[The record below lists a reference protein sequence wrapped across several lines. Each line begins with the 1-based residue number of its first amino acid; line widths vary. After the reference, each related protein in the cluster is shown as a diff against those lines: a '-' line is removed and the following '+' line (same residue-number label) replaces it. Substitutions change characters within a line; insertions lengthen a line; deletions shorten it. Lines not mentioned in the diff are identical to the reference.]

1 VSILQQPWDRE
12 EPDRSQSREPFLPRK
27 SIRRATHCLGHGA
40 LACPEC
46 EVPVLL
52 TSPMPISGHL
62 VCPFCLESRPA
73 GQFVRFEKFDTQR
86 NVVEVRARLPV

>member
-1 VSILQQPWDRE
+1 MLQQPWDRE
-12 EPDRSQSREPFLPRK
+12 EPDRSHASEPYVPYKRVRHAT
-27 SIRRATHCLGHGA
+27 RRLGHGA
-40 LACPEC
+40 LACPAC

-52 TSPMPISGHL
+52 SSPMSMSAHL

-73 GQFVRFEKFDTQR
+73 SQFVRFEKFDTPS

>member
-1 VSILQQPWDRE
+1 MSFLQEPWDRE
-12 EPDRSQSREPFLPRK
+12 EPDRSQQGEPFVPRK
-27 SIRRATHCLGHGA
+27 GVRRSVHRLGRGA
-40 LACPEC
+40 LACPVC

-52 TSPMPISGHL
+52 AGPVPFSGNL

-73 GQFVRFEKFDTQR
+73 RQFVRLDKFDTPR

>member
-1 VSILQQPWDRE
+1 MLQEPWDRE
-12 EPDRSQSREPFLPRK
+12 ELDRSQASEPFLPHKRV
-27 SIRRATHCLGHGA
+27 RRATQRLGHGA
-40 LACPEC
+40 LACPVC

-52 TSPMPISGHL
+52 GGPVPILGHL

-73 GQFVRFEKFDTQR
+73 RQFVRLDKFDTPR

>member
-1 VSILQQPWDRE
+1 MSIFRDSWDQE
-12 EPDRSQSREPFLPRK
+12 QPDRSHATEPFVPYKRV
-27 SIRRATHCLGHGA
+27 RRTTQCLGHGA
-40 LACPEC
+40 LACPAC

-52 TSPMPISGHL
+52 GGPVSISGHL

-73 GQFVRFEKFDTQR
+73 RQFVRLEKFDTPR